1 VPDFG
6 HSPFVK
12 PLRGSGTPE
21 PLKAIVAFLPGRQ
34 RWLTLG
40 QVHLKQTFT
49 EQEGGFRMTENRG
62 FLASLLAMYLSK
74 EDSKNIALIL
84 SQLDPLLSANILT
97 RLPDEMQ
104 TDEML
109 AEVIFHLAAMASK
122 EVKEGLSPEIK
133 AILLDKILDDE
144 GGPKVVAEILNR
156 MGPTMRRKALKELE
170 AQDPELAESVV
181 NEMYTFDDLARWT
194 NQEIQILLQEV
205 DTKDLA
211 IALKAASKELTDRI
225 FSNASEEAGNKI
237 KEEMELAG
245 PVRMI
250 DVKDAQLRIK
260 ETVRLLEEKRQVK
273 VVRGESGDIFV

>member
-1 VPDFG
+1 
-6 HSPFVK
+6 
-12 PLRGSGTPE
+12 
-21 PLKAIVAFLPGRQ
+21 
-34 RWLTLG
+34 
-40 QVHLKQTFT
+40 
-49 EQEGGFRMTENRG
+49 MTEDRG
-62 FLASLLAMYLSK
+62 FLAILLTTYLSK
-74 EDSKNIALIL
+74 EDSKSIALIL
-84 SQLDPLLSANILT
+84 SQLDPLLSADVLSRLHDGILS
-97 RLPDEMQ
+97 DEVL
-104 TDEML
+104 T
-109 AEVIFHLAAMASK
+109 EVIVHLGSMGSGK
-122 EVKEGLSPEIK
+122 FREELSQEIK
-133 AILLDKILDDE
+133 TTMLDKLLDDA

-156 MGPTMRRKALKELE
+156 MGPTMRRKALKQLE

-181 NEMYTFDDLARWT
+181 NEMYAFDDLARWT
-194 NQEIQILLQEV
+194 NPEIQILLQEV